1 MKAKFLLS
9 IISFFVL
16 SFFANV
22 TLAQGGWI
30 SSGGE
35 LFKNGKNPWFVKNT
49 TVVNYCI
56 HLDEST
62 FSTSKQDVQKAI
74 QAGFQYWKNEFSK
87 SVSAFTTDGVI
98 TLATQDFIE
107 RPCAG
112 VAGKREEPAIDIEF
126 LFGHGTLTAKQIAYL
141 VNPKKYIG
149 VTVRTD
155 YDVVNLKAKGF
166 VFISSDIGTE
176 SYENA
181 GNLIEKA
188 WTHPK
193 ILQYA
198 ILHELGH
205 VFGIPHTGSGLMS
218 EVFLDQILNK
228 NLFEN
233 YEKAPVESFLR
244 PNEEVEVC
252 DVPAKSL
259 SWFAATDKK
268 CIGFSSPFMFGTW
281 KVFAKKDANSAKEEI
296 GEIRGISPVLFD
308 HRGKPVSILQITDEQ
323 AVFTPKETLFRSFM
337 YGPFTTETGLMGTF
351 TPTSRAASKSVYINM
366 TPTSITIQG
375 VGAQSKVEPVFIF
388 NSPLSALMLFSPT
401 P

>member
-1 MKAKFLLS
+1 MKTKFLFSLLALVVMS
-9 IISFFVL
+9 L
-16 SFFANV
+16 FAEV

-49 TVVNYCI
+49 AVVNYCI
-56 HLDEST
+56 RIDESS
-62 FSTSKQDVQKAI
+62 FSASKQDVQSAI
-74 QAGFQYWKNEFSK
+74 QSGFKYWKNEFSK
-87 SVSAFTTDGVI
+87 SISAFTTEGVI
-98 TLATQDFIE
+98 SLATQDFVE
-107 RPCAG
+107 KPCPVG
-112 VAGKREEPAIDIEF
+112 VEKREESAVDIEF
-126 LFGHGTLTAKQIAYL
+126 LFGYGTLSTKQIAHL

-155 YDVVNLKAKGF
+155 YDVINLKAKGF
-166 VFISSDIGTE
+166 VFISSDLGTE
-176 SYENA
+176 SFENA
-181 GNLIEKA
+181 GNLIDKA

-198 ILHELGH
+198 VLHELGH

-228 NLFEN
+228 NVYAN
-233 YEKAPVESFLR
+233 YEKAPIEAFLR

-252 DVPAKSL
+252 DIPAKSL
-259 SWFAATDKK
+259 SWFSANDKR
-268 CIGFSSPFMFGTW
+268 CIGLYAPYMFGTW

-296 GEIRGISPVLFD
+296 GEIRGITPVLFD

-323 AVFTPKETLFRSFM
+323 TVFTPKETLFRSFM
-337 YGPFTTETGLMGTF
+337 YGPFTTETGLTGTY
-351 TPTSRAASKSVYINM
+351 TPNSRAASKSVYINM

-375 VGAQSKVEPVFIF
+375 MGAQSKVEPVFIF
-388 NSPLSALMLFSPT
+388 NSPLSVLMLISPT

>member
-1 MKAKFLLS
+1 MKTKFLFSLLALVVMS
-9 IISFFVL
+9 LFTE
-16 SFFANV
+16 V

-56 HLDEST
+56 RIDVSS
-62 FSTSKQDVQKAI
+62 FSASKQEVQSAI
-74 QAGFQYWKNEFSK
+74 QLGFQYWKNEFSK
-87 SVSAFTTDGVI
+87 SIATFTTDGVI

-107 RPCAG
+107 KPCP
-112 VAGKREEPAIDIEF
+112 VEIGKRDDSKVDLEF
-126 LFGHGTLTAKQIAYL
+126 LFGYGTLTPRQVAHL

-166 VFISSDIGTE
+166 VFISSDLGTE

-188 WTHPK
+188 WMHPK
-193 ILQYA
+193 LLQYA
-198 ILHELGH
+198 VLHELGH

-228 NLFEN
+228 NVYAN
-233 YEKAPVESFLR
+233 YEKAPIEAFLR

-252 DVPAKSL
+252 DVSAKSL
-259 SWFAATDKK
+259 SWFSATDKR
-268 CIGFSSPFMFGTW
+268 CIGLNAPYMFGTW
-281 KVFAKKDANSAKEEI
+281 KVFAKKDVNSAKEEI
-296 GEIRGISPVLFD
+296 GEIRGITPVLFD

-323 AVFTPKETLFRSFM
+323 TVFTPKETLFRSFM
-337 YGPFTTETGLMGTF
+337 YGPFTTETGLTGTF
-351 TPTSRAASKSVYINM
+351 TPSSRAASKSVYINM
-366 TPTSITIQG
+366 TPTSITVQG

-388 NSPLSALMLFSPT
+388 NSPLSILMLISPT